1 MVQTAQGVASNF
13 FVDFFVF
20 FERDV
25 DENVEMLV
33 TVDHD
38 DC

>member
-20 FERDV
+20 LEKDV
-25 DENVEMLV
+25 AENVELLV
-33 TVDHD
+33 SGDHD

>member
-20 FERDV
+20 LERDV
-25 DENVEMLV
+25 AENVELLV
-33 TVDHD
+33 SGGHD

>member
-13 FVDFFVF
+13 FVDFFEKNVA
-20 FERDV
+20 
-25 DENVEMLV
+25 ENVELLV
-33 TVDHD
+33 SGDHD

>member
-13 FVDFFVF
+13 FVFFFF
-20 FERDV
+20 FEKDV
-25 DENVEMLV
+25 AENVELLV

>member
-20 FERDV
+20 FEKNV
-25 DENVEMLV
+25 AENVELLV
-33 TVDHD
+33 SGDHD

>member
-13 FVDFFVF
+13 FVF

-25 DENVEMLV
+25 AENVEFLV